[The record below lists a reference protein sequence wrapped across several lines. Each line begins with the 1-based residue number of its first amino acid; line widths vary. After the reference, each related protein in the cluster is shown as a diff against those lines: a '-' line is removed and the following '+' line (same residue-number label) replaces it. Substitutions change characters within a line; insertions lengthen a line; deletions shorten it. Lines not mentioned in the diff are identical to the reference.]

1 MRLWAA
7 GSSAASYTAHT
18 GFPLTI
24 KVSTDASGTGA
35 RSDRAQVV
43 GTPHDPHQIGPGATW
58 LDVSAYASPAL
69 HTFGDSGV
77 GVVRGPGEFRFDL
90 SLAKQF
96 HMTEHKYFEL
106 RAEAFGLTNTPIF
119 YSPASQTITSTLF
132 GQIRSSEGERNVQ
145 VVGKFYF

>member
-1 MRLWAA
+1 MGGVL
-7 GSSAASYTAHT
+7 TAHT

-24 KVSTDASGTGA
+24 KVATDASGTNA
-35 RSDRAQVV
+35 RSDRAEVI

-58 LDVSAYASPAL
+58 LDVTAFTSPAL
-69 HTFGDSGV
+69 HTFGDAGV
-77 GVVRGPGEFRFDL
+77 GTDRGPGEFRLDL

-96 HMTEHKYFEL
+96 HITEPKYFEL

-145 VVGKFYF
+145 VVAKFYF